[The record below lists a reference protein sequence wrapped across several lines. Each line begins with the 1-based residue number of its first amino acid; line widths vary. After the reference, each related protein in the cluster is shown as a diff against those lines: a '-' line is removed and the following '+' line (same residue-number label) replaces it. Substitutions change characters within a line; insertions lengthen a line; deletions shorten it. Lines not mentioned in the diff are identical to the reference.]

1 MSPKPELWCRIT
13 ASASARQLTH
23 NWLKITYIAY
33 KSNFLSHEKPLLIVP
48 SSVVLCIPVAMVLC
62 TNNMMQSCNGLQK
75 RHWSPYIYALDG
87 SANWTEA
94 EMTNASKNS
103 LLLIIIIFSQFLYNM
118 SPFENSQLGY
128 IVVCELGWPLV
139 GQKIRIFSKQIQ
151 PFDFLIQ

>member
-23 NWLKITYIAY
+23 NWLKITYIV
-33 KSNFLSHEKPLLIVP
+33 NPIFFLVKKTIANCSIFSGIVH
-48 SSVVLCIPVAMVLC
+48 SSCYGIVY
-62 TNNMMQSCNGLQK
+62 NMMQSCNGLRK

-87 SANWTEA
+87 SAKWTA
-94 EMTNASKNS
+94 LEMTNASKNS

-151 PFDFLIQ
+151 PFDLFI

>member
-1 MSPKPELWCRIT
+1 MQNNCICICPAINT
-13 ASASARQLTH
+13 QLAQDH
-23 NWLKITYIAY
+23 IYC

-62 TNNMMQSCNGLQK
+62 YVYYMMQSCNGLRK

-118 SPFENSQLGY
+118 SPFEKSQLGY
-128 IVVCELGWPLV
+128 IVDCELGWPLV

-151 PFDFLIQ
+151 PFDFFI